1 MDIKTLQK
9 ADFTKG
15 YKLIDRV
22 LTRIKNR
29 EGGKLAD
36 VVARATVEEYTQA
49 PDKSEFDQGVLM
61 GALEWLPD
69 PVGGYGFDKET
80 GCSSQDNIDGWE

>member
-1 MDIKTLQK
+1 MDIKALEQ

-15 YKLIDRV
+15 QRLINRV
-22 LTRIKNR
+22 LTRINGR
-29 EGGKLAD
+29 EGSQLAD
-36 VVARATVEEYTQA
+36 KVAAATVEEYTQA

-69 PVGGYGFDKET
+69 PAGGYGPEV
-80 GCSSQDNIDGWE
+80 DGWE

>member
-1 MDIKTLQK
+1 MDVKTLQR

-49 PDKSEFDQGVLM
+49 PDKSEFDQGVLF

-69 PVGGYGFDKET
+69 PVGGYGFDRET
-80 GCSSQDNIDGWE
+80 RTSSQEDLNGRE

>member
-1 MDIKTLQK
+1 MDIKTLQR

-22 LTRIKNR
+22 LTRIKSR
-29 EGGKLAD
+29 EGGQLAEK
-36 VVARATVEEYTQA
+36 VARATVEEYIAA
-49 PDKSEFDQGVLM
+49 PDKSEFDQGVLF

-69 PVGGYGFDKET
+69 PVGGYGSEV
-80 GCSSQDNIDGWE
+80 DGWE